1 MAALVIRSPKFIL
14 ALLTALNL
22 LNYLD
27 RYVLSAVVAPIEHD
41 LSLSHSVAGLLP
53 TIFLVGYFATSPLFG
68 LWGDRPGGWGR
79 KVPIGLGVA
88 VWSVATVGSG
98 LAGGFASMVRSRA
111 LVGAGEASYAT
122 IAPTLIDDIA
132 PPSRKGA
139 WMSIFYAATPIGSA
153 LGYLV
158 GGAVLHAHGWR
169 EAFYVAGGPGIVA
182 ALLCFLI
189 AEPARQR
196 ADAPTRRPFALAR
209 MLAPAAL
216 YRAFNA
222 ALRTWWDVAC
232 NLTRGALYRGTVLG
246 FCAYTFAIG
255 GFAFWAPAYLHI
267 RYGLEAGRA
276 SFLFGLVTVAG
287 GSIGT
292 LVGGIVSDRAAQARL
307 RREALSGS
315 PPAGRAA
322 DDAITRANLIV
333 IAASCALG
341 APLAAAAIS
350 APTAS
355 VFFALALPCQI
366 ALFALS
372 GPINVALLRS
382 APPALR
388 ASAMALSI
396 FSIHALGDLWSPPII
411 GLAADHAPMQLAMYA
426 VPVVFAIAAALWWRT
441 AFTQARLT

>member
-1 MAALVIRSPKFIL
+1 VIRSPKFIL

-68 LWGDRPGGWGR
+68 HWGDRPGGWGR
-79 KVPIGLGVA
+79 RVPIALGVA
-88 VWSVATVGSG
+88 VWSAATVGSG
-98 LAGGFASMVRSRA
+98 LAGGFASMAGSRA
-111 LVGAGEASYAT
+111 LVGVGEASYAT
-122 IAPTLIDDIA
+122 IAPTLIDDVA

-169 EAFYVAGGPGIVA
+169 AAFYVAGGPGIIA

-189 AEPARQR
+189 AEPGRQR
-196 ADAPTRRPFALAR
+196 VDASTRRPFALAR

-216 YRAFNA
+216 YRAFKT
-222 ALRTWWDVAC
+222 ALRAWWDVARK
-232 NLTRGALYRGTVLG
+232 LTCGALYRGTVLG

-292 LVGGIVSDRAAQARL
+292 LVGGIVSDRAARARL
-307 RREALSGS
+307 RREALGGA

-322 DDAITRANLIV
+322 DDAITRANLTV
-333 IAASCALG
+333 IAVSCALG

-355 VFFALALPCQI
+355 IFFALALPCQI

-441 AFTQARLT
+441 AFAQARLT